1 MPTEISGST
10 GVNKIQDGTVVNAD
24 INSSAAIA
32 GSKLVMPAGSM
43 LQTVYTDGMTAFAST
58 SQTYVDTPL
67 TVTITPK
74 FTSSKIIVTMKVM
87 VWPSH
92 ANYMYFRFKCSG
104 GVTNSNIATY
114 GDFYESTSGSI
125 SIPSSYSFEHSP
137 NTTSAVTYTMQARSS
152 ASGNWYA
159 PNNNSNADINKRYS
173 SIAMEIAG

>member
-1 MPTEISGST
+1 MATEISGST
-10 GVNKIQDGTVVNAD
+10 GVNKIQSD
-24 INSSAAIA
+24 AIEYGDLPT
-32 GSKLVMPAGSM
+32 GST
-43 LQTVYTDGMTAFAST
+43 LQTVYTDGITTLVST
-58 SQTYVDTPL
+58 SQTYVDTPV

-87 VWPSH
+87 AWPSH

-114 GDFYESTSGSI
+114 GDFYENVSDSI
-125 SIPSSYSFEHSP
+125 SVPNSYSFEHSP

-152 ASGNWYA
+152 AGGTWYC
-159 PNNNSNADINKRYS
+159 PNTNSNADVTNKYS